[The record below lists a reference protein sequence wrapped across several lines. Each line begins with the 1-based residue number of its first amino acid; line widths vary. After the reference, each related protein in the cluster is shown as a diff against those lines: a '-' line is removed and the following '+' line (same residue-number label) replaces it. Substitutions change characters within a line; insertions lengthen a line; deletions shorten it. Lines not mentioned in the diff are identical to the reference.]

1 MRRNE
6 RRVCFASA
14 VVDST
19 VLPLESLSSPRAVF
33 SDLASL
39 LAPYVRALCGANECV
54 LSNGDTG
61 SEPVFVLRLDQQ
73 AQVMSTGDK

>member
-1 MRRNE
+1 MRKNE

-19 VLPLESLSSPRAVF
+19 VLPLESLSSL

-61 SEPVFVLRLDQQ
+61 SEPVPAVFVLRLDQQ